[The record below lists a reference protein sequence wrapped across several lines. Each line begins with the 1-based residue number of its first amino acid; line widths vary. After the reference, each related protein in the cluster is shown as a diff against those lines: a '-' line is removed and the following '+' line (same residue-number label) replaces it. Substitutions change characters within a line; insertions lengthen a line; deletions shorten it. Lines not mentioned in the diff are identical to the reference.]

1 MRESLLKRAATG
13 DEKWAAHAER
23 LKAIEHLHAHGQATI
38 RMLFFLNSGSIVALL
53 TFIGSLFSKGD
64 QQSQTAAT
72 VLGIAFLHSFYW
84 YGIALAFTDAASGL
98 AYINWAAASE
108 LEDDPGDIYRFTLLM
123 PRCAGAPERCGSAG
137 DDDRSIAGQFG

>member
-1 MRESLLKRAATG
+1 
-13 DEKWAAHAER
+13 
-23 LKAIEHLHAHGQATI
+23 
-38 RMLFFLNSGSIVALL
+38 MLFFLNSGSIVALL

-84 YGIALAFTDAASGL
+84 YGIALAFTVAASGL

-108 LEDDPGDIYRFTLLM
+108 LEDDPGDIYRFVTRQNRIDPPPKNPNDCDVGGMGCDQLVRRRVALLVVQLL
-123 PRCAGAPERCGSAG
+123 SG
-137 DDDRSIAGQFG
+137 DRRFRPCCRALVANSHGPYH